1 MENHMAMIIA
11 SMLEE
16 QVALMQKTIVS
27 LKEFHETNMKLEFQ
41 NNNTNNNNYNNQHS
55 NNNTQDEATSTAP
68 KKRAKKIVDPNR
80 PKRPLTG
87 YQLYMA
93 DHSVACRESNPDSNI
108 MPLLANGWSNLLK
121 DMKEE
126 YQTRAK
132 ILKEKYQVEL
142 QEYLA
147 SGGKLVDVVNNN
159 EHHDDY
165 QHDLTVDLFDK
176 NTQNSTNNLIE
187 TGADSSVSN
196 TITSSKV
203 DGTTSNSGLILE
215 EKRVEVVGVNNETL
229 NETVHYDDDN
239 DNNHLIFIPTTAEP
253 HETEKKKKKKKKTTE
268 SIDNDDGSVLF
279 ESEKKKKV
287 GMLLSF
293 KSNISCIN

>member
-1 MENHMAMIIA
+1 MENNMAMIIA

-16 QVALMQKTIVS
+16 QVALIQKTIVS
-27 LKEFHETNMKLEFQ
+27 LKEFHETNMKLDLQ
-41 NNNTNNNNYNNQHS
+41 NNNNNYNQHS

-108 MPLLANGWSNLLK
+108 MPLLANGWSTLLK

-147 SGGKLVDVVNNN
+147 SGGKLVDVVNSN

-176 NTQNSTNNLIE
+176 NTQNSANNLTE
-187 TGADSSVSN
+187 PGTATADTTVSN

-203 DGTTSNSGLILE
+203 DGTTSNSGNSIVILD
-215 EKRVEVVGVNNETL
+215 EKRVEEVAVNNETL
-229 NETVHYDDDN
+229 NETVNYDDDD
-239 DNNHLIFIPTTAEP
+239 DNHHLIFIPTTTEP
-253 HETEKKKKKKKKTTE
+253 HETEKKKKKKKKATE
-268 SIDNDDGSVLF
+268 SIDNDDGSVVI

-287 GMLLSF
+287 G
-293 KSNISCIN
+293 

>member
-1 MENHMAMIIA
+1 MENHMALIIA

-27 LKEFHETNMKLEFQ
+27 LKEFHDTNMKLELQ
-41 NNNTNNNNYNNQHS
+41 NNNNCNYNNQHS
-55 NNNTQDEATSTAP
+55 NYNTQDEATSTAP

-187 TGADSSVSN
+187 AGADTTVSN

-203 DGTTSNSGLILE
+203 DGSTSNSGLILE
-215 EKRVEVVGVNNETL
+215 EKRVEVVNNETL
-229 NETVHYDDDN
+229 NETVHYDDDD
-239 DNNHLIFIPTTAEP
+239 DNNHLIFIPTAAEP
-253 HETEKKKKKKKKTTE
+253 HETEKKKKKKKKATE
-268 SIDNDDGSVLF
+268 SIDNDDGSVLI

-287 GMLLSF
+287 CQFLL
-293 KSNISCIN
+293 I